1 MEAIWLPI
9 LKFAELHT
17 RTMRLSKF
25 FGETLREA
33 PSESDSASSQML
45 VRAGYVR
52 QLAAGLYSY
61 LPLAHKSLRKIEQIL
76 REEMDAIGGQEMC
89 MPVVHPA
96 EIWQESGR
104 WFEIGDEMGRF
115 QDRKGRD
122 LVLAMTHEE
131 VVTSLCKSEIRSYRQ
146 LPQMVYH
153 MQTKFRDEPRAR
165 GGLIRVREF
174 VMKDSYTLDK
184 DFDGLQAQYE
194 SHYDAYH
201 RIGARL
207 GLNLVAVQSDP
218 GMMGGKVAHEF
229 MYITPVGEDSL
240 AICEET
246 GYASNLDVAN
256 FQKIPEPAD
265 AQEPLTRVHTPGQ
278 STIAKVAEFCGVST
292 RQTGKMV
299 FYMGEFGPDEPSRLV
314 AACVR
319 GDMEIND
326 LQLRYAIKAQA
337 LRSAEPEEIASAG
350 CVPGYASLCDID
362 RNKAILVVDDLI
374 PASKNL
380 VVGANEKNW
389 HYTGANYGR
398 DYTADVIAP
407 IALAYDGAPDPI
419 AGKPL
424 RLVRG
429 IEVGNIF
436 QLGTRYS
443 SSMGATYTD
452 ETGTEFPIVMGSYGI
467 GVGRA
472 LACVAEEYSDEYG
485 MDLPISVAPYQVILV
500 SLGRSG
506 EVQEAAETLYHQML
520 EAGIEVLYDDRSVS
534 PGVKFADAD
543 LRGIPLRC
551 TVSSRS
557 LGRGGAEFGRRRSK
571 YLAIVPLE
579 NATEYIQK
587 GIAECFRVLNQRL
600 EDLPAWDSRP
610 ESA

>member
-1 MEAIWLPI
+1 
-9 LKFAELHT
+9 
-17 RTMRLSKF
+17 MRLSKF
-25 FGETLREA
+25 FGQTLREA

-61 LPLAHKSLRKIEQIL
+61 LPLAHRSLRKIEQIL

-104 WFEIGDEMGRF
+104 WYEIGDEMGRF
-115 QDRKGRD
+115 QDRKGRE

-153 MQTKFRDEPRAR
+153 IQTKFRDEPRAR

-184 DFDGLQAQYE
+184 DFEGLQSQYE
-194 SHYDAYH
+194 AHSDAYH

-229 MYITPVGEDSL
+229 MYISPVGEDSL

-256 FQKIPEPAD
+256 FQKTPEPAG
-265 AQEPLTRVHTPGQ
+265 APEPLTRVHTPGQ
-278 STIAKVAEFCGVST
+278 STIAKVADFCGVTT

-299 FYMGEFGPDEPSRLV
+299 FYMGEFGPEDPPRLI

-319 GDMEIND
+319 GDMEINE
-326 LQLRYAIKAQA
+326 LQLRYAVKAQA
-337 LRSAEPEEIASAG
+337 LRPAEAEEIIAAG
-350 CVPGYASLCDID
+350 CVPGYASMCDID
-362 RNKAILVVDDLI
+362 RTKALLVVDDLI
-374 PASKNL
+374 PESTNL
-380 VVGANEKNW
+380 IVGANEHDW

-398 DYTADVIAP
+398 DFTADVIAP

-419 AGKPL
+419 DGKPL
-424 RLVRG
+424 QVVRG

-452 ETGTEFPIVMGSYGI
+452 EDGEGFPIVMGSYGI

-472 LACVAEEYSDEYG
+472 LACVAEEYSDDYG
-485 MDLPISVAPYQVILV
+485 MDLPISVAPYQVVLV

-506 EVQEAAETLYHQML
+506 DVHEAAETLYHQL
-520 EAGIEVLYDDRSVS
+520 LAAGVEVLYDDRAVS

-557 LGRGGAEFGRRRSK
+557 LKRGGAEFGRRRSND
-571 YLAIVPLE
+571 LAILPLE
-579 NATEYIQK
+579 HAVKQIQA
-587 GIAECFRVLNQRL
+587 GITECFNMLNRRL
-600 EDLPAWDSRP
+600 EDLPTWTSQS

>member
-1 MEAIWLPI
+1 
-9 LKFAELHT
+9 
-17 RTMRLSKF
+17 MRLSKF
-25 FGETLREA
+25 FGQTLREA

-61 LPLAHKSLRKIEQIL
+61 LPLAHRSLRKIEQIL

-104 WFEIGDEMGRF
+104 WYEIGDEMGRF
-115 QDRKGRD
+115 QDRKGRE

-131 VVTSLCKSEIRSYRQ
+131 VVTNLCKSEIRSYRQ

-153 MQTKFRDEPRAR
+153 IQTKFRDEPRAR

-184 DFDGLQAQYE
+184 DFEGLQSQYE
-194 SHYDAYH
+194 AHYDAYH

-229 MYITPVGEDSL
+229 MYISPVGEDSL

-246 GYASNLDVAN
+246 GYASNLDVAS
-256 FQKIPEPAD
+256 FQKIPEPAG
-265 AQEPLTRVHTPGQ
+265 APEPLTRVHTPGQ
-278 STIAKVAEFCGVST
+278 STIAKVADFCGVTT

-299 FYMGEFGPDEPSRLV
+299 FYMGNFGPEDPPRLI

-319 GDMEIND
+319 GDMEINE
-326 LQLRYAIKAQA
+326 LQLRYAVKAQA
-337 LRSAEPEEIASAG
+337 LRPAEAEEIIAAG
-350 CVPGYASLCDID
+350 CVPGYASMCDID
-362 RNKAILVVDDLI
+362 RTKALLVVDDLI
-374 PASKNL
+374 PESTNL
-380 VVGANEKNW
+380 IVGANERDW

-398 DYTADVIAP
+398 DFTADVIAP

-419 AGKPL
+419 DGKPL
-424 RLVRG
+424 QVVRG

-443 SSMGATYTD
+443 SGMGATYTD
-452 ETGTEFPIVMGSYGI
+452 EDGEGFPIVMGSYGI

-500 SLGRSG
+500 SLGREG
-506 EVQEAAETLYHQML
+506 EVHEAAEILYQEL
-520 EAGIEVLYDDRSVS
+520 LAAGVEVLYDDRAVS

-551 TVSSRS
+551 TISSRS
-557 LGRGGAEFGRRRSK
+557 LKRGGAEFGRRRSK
-571 YLAIVPLE
+571 DLTILPLE
-579 NATEYIQK
+579 HAVEQIQA
-587 GIAECFRVLNQRL
+587 GITECFKVLNQRL
-600 EDLPAWDSRP
+600 EDLPTWAPQS

>member
-1 MEAIWLPI
+1 
-9 LKFAELHT
+9 
-17 RTMRLSKF
+17 MRLSKF
-25 FGETLREA
+25 FGQTLREA

-61 LPLAHKSLRKIEQIL
+61 LPLAHRSLRKIEQIL

-104 WFEIGDEMGRF
+104 WYEIGDEMGRF
-115 QDRKGRD
+115 QDRKGRE

-184 DFDGLQAQYE
+184 DFEGLQTQYE
-194 SHYDAYH
+194 AHYDAYH

-256 FQKIPEPAD
+256 FQKIPEPAN
-265 AQEPLTRVHTPGQ
+265 APEPLTRVHTPGQ
-278 STIAKVAEFCGVST
+278 STIAKVADFCGVTT

-299 FYMGEFGPDEPSRLV
+299 FYMGDFGAEDPPRLI

-319 GDMEIND
+319 GDMEINE
-326 LQLRYAIKAQA
+326 LQLRYAVKAQA
-337 LRSAEPEEIASAG
+337 LRPAETEEIIAAG

-362 RNKAILVVDDLI
+362 RAKALLVVDDLI
-374 PASKNL
+374 PESANL
-380 VVGANEKNW
+380 IVGANERDW

-398 DYTADVIAP
+398 DFTADVTAP

-419 AGKPL
+419 DGKPL
-424 RLVRG
+424 QVVRG

-452 ETGTEFPIVMGSYGI
+452 EAGEGFPIVMGSYGI
-467 GVGRA
+467 GVGRT
-472 LACVAEEYSDEYG
+472 LACIAEEYSDDYG

-506 EVQEAAETLYHQML
+506 EVHEAAETLYHQL
-520 EAGIEVLYDDRSVS
+520 LASGIEVLYDDRAVS

-557 LGRGGAEFGRRRSK
+557 LKRGGAEFGRRRSK
-571 YLAIVPLE
+571 DLAILPLDHAVE
-579 NATEYIQK
+579 QIQA
-587 GIAECFRVLNQRL
+587 GIMECFNALNQRL
-600 EDLPAWDSRP
+600 EHVPTWTSQS
-610 ESA
+610 EST

>member
-1 MEAIWLPI
+1 
-9 LKFAELHT
+9 
-17 RTMRLSKF
+17 MRLSKF
-25 FGETLREA
+25 FGETLREV

-52 QLAAGLYSY
+52 QLASGLYSY
-61 LPLAHKSLRKIEQIL
+61 LPLAHRSLRKIEQIL
-76 REEMDAIGGQEMC
+76 REEMDAINGQEMC

-96 EIWQESGR
+96 EVWQESGR
-104 WFEIGDEMGRF
+104 WYEIGDEMGRLK
-115 QDRKGRD
+115 DRKGRD

-131 VVTSLCKSEIRSYRQ
+131 VVASLCKSEIRSYRQ

-184 DFDGLQAQYE
+184 DFDGLQSQYE
-194 SHYDAYH
+194 AHYDAYH

-207 GLNLVAVQSDP
+207 GLDLVAVQSDP

-246 GYASNLDVAN
+246 GYASNLDVAT
-256 FQKIPEPAD
+256 FKKIPESAGT
-265 AQEPLTRVHTPGQ
+265 QEPLTRVHTPEQ
-278 STIAKVAEFCGVST
+278 STIAKVANFCGVST

-299 FYMGEFGPDEPSRLV
+299 FYMGDFGPDTPSRLI

-319 GDMEIND
+319 GDMEVNE
-326 LQLRYAIKAQA
+326 LQLRYAVKAQA
-337 LRSAEPEEIASAG
+337 LIPAEKEEILAAG
-350 CVPGYASLCDID
+350 CVPGYASFCDID
-362 RNKAILVVDDLI
+362 RTKAFLVADDLI
-374 PASKNL
+374 PESTNL
-380 VVGANEKNW
+380 VVGANEHDW

-398 DYTADVIAP
+398 DFTADIIAP

-419 AGKPL
+419 DGKPL

-443 SSMGATYTD
+443 DSMGATYTD
-452 ETGTEFPIVMGSYGI
+452 ETGTEHPIVMGSYGI

-472 LACVAEEYSDEYG
+472 LACVAEEYSDDYG

-506 EVQEAAETLYHQML
+506 KVQEAAEYLYNQL
-520 EAGIEVLYDDRSVS
+520 LTNGIEVIYDDRAVS
-534 PGVKFADAD
+534 PGVKFSDAD

-551 TVSSRS
+551 TVSTRS
-557 LGRGGAEFGRRRSK
+557 LDRGGIEFGRRRSK
-571 YLAIVPLE
+571 DLSIIPLE
-579 NATEYIQK
+579 RAIEGIQA
-587 GIAECFRVLNQRL
+587 GIAECFQTLDQRL
-600 EDLPAWDSRP
+600 ENLPTWASQSVDR
-610 ESA
+610 

>member
-1 MEAIWLPI
+1 
-9 LKFAELHT
+9 
-17 RTMRLSKF
+17 MRLSKF
-25 FGETLREA
+25 FGQTLREA

-61 LPLAHKSLRKIEQIL
+61 LPLAHRSLRKIEQIL

-104 WFEIGDEMGRF
+104 WYEIGDEMGRF
-115 QDRKGRD
+115 QDRKGRE

-131 VVTSLCKSEIRSYRQ
+131 VVASLCKSEIRSYRQ

-153 MQTKFRDEPRAR
+153 IQTKFRDEPRAR

-174 VMKDSYTLDK
+174 VMKDSYTLNK
-184 DFDGLQAQYE
+184 DFEGLQSQYE
-194 SHYDAYH
+194 AHYDAYH

-207 GLNLVAVQSDP
+207 GLNLIAVQSDP

-246 GYASNLDVAN
+246 GYASNLDVAS
-256 FQKIPEPAD
+256 FQKIPEPAG
-265 AQEPLTRVHTPGQ
+265 APEPLTRVHTPGQ
-278 STIAKVAEFCGVST
+278 STIAKVADFCGVTT

-299 FYMGEFGPDEPSRLV
+299 FYMGNLGPEDPPRLI

-319 GDMEIND
+319 GDMEINE
-326 LQLRYAIKAQA
+326 LQLRYAVKAQA
-337 LRSAEPEEIASAG
+337 LRPAETEEIIAAG
-350 CVPGYASLCDID
+350 CVPGYASMCDID
-362 RNKAILVVDDLI
+362 RTKALLVVDDLI
-374 PASKNL
+374 PESTNL
-380 VVGANEKNW
+380 IVGANERDW

-398 DYTADVIAP
+398 DFTADVIAP

-419 AGKPL
+419 DGKPL
-424 RLVRG
+424 QVVRG

-452 ETGTEFPIVMGSYGI
+452 EDGEGFPIVMGSYGI

-472 LACVAEEYSDEYG
+472 LACVAEEYSDDYG

-500 SLGRSG
+500 SLGREG
-506 EVQEAAETLYHQML
+506 EVHEVAESLYHQL
-520 EAGIEVLYDDRSVS
+520 LAAGVEVLYDDRAVS
-534 PGVKFADAD
+534 PGIKFADAD

-557 LGRGGAEFGRRRSK
+557 LKRGGAEFGRRRSK
-571 YLAIVPLE
+571 DLAILPLKQAVE
-579 NATEYIQK
+579 QIQA
-587 GIAECFRVLNQRL
+587 GITECFNALNQRL
-600 EDLPAWDSRP
+600 EDLPTWASQS

>member
-1 MEAIWLPI
+1 
-9 LKFAELHT
+9 
-17 RTMRLSKF
+17 MRLSKF

-33 PSESDSASSQML
+33 PSESDSMSSQML
-45 VRAGYVR
+45 ARAGYVR

-61 LPLAHKSLRKIEQIL
+61 LPLAQRSLRKIEQIL
-76 REEMDAIGGQEMC
+76 REEMNAIDGQELC

-104 WFEIGDEMGRF
+104 WYDIGDEMARL

-131 VVTSLCKSEIRSYRQ
+131 VVSTLCTTEIRSYRQ

-153 MQTKFRDEPRAR
+153 MQTKFRDEPRPRA
-165 GGLIRVREF
+165 GLIRVREF
-174 VMKDSYTLDK
+174 VMKDSYSLDQ
-184 DFDGLQAQYE
+184 DFEGLQSQYE
-194 SHYDAYH
+194 AHYNAYH

-240 AICEET
+240 VICEET
-246 GYASNLDVAN
+246 GYAANLDVAT
-256 FQKIPEPAD
+256 FQKTPEPASPE
-265 AQEPLTRVHTPGQ
+265 EPLERIHTPGQ
-278 STIAKVAEFCGVST
+278 KTIAKVASFCGVST
-292 RQTGKMV
+292 KQTGKMV
-299 FYMGEFGPDEPSRLV
+299 FYMGDFGSEHPSRLV

-319 GDMEIND
+319 GDMEINE
-326 LQLRYAIKAQA
+326 LQLRYAVKAQA
-337 LRSAEPEEIASAG
+337 LRPAETNEITSAG
-350 CVPGYASLCDID
+350 CVPGYASFRDID
-362 RNKAILVVDDLI
+362 RSKAILVADDLI
-374 PASKNL
+374 PQSKNL
-380 VVGANEKNW
+380 IVGANEVDW
-389 HYTGANYGR
+389 HYSGANYGR
-398 DYTADVIAP
+398 DFTADIVAP

-419 AGKPL
+419 DGKPL

-443 SSMGATYTD
+443 ESMGAMFND
-452 ETGTEFPIVMGSYGI
+452 QHGTEQPIVMGSYGI

-472 LACVAEEYSDEYG
+472 LACVAEQYSDEYG
-485 MDLPISVAPYQVILV
+485 MDLPISVAPYQVILI

-506 EVQEAAETLYHQML
+506 EVAEAAQALYHELL
-520 EAGIEVLYDDRSVS
+520 EANIEVLYDDRSVS

-543 LRGIPLRC
+543 LRGIPLKC

-557 LGRGGAEFGRRRSK
+557 LNRGGAEFGRRRSK
-571 YLAIVPLE
+571 DLEIIPLE
-579 NATEYIQK
+579 SAVEGIQEAMNA
-587 GIAECFRVLNQRL
+587 CFESLDQRL
-600 EDLPAWDSRP
+600 ENVPTWESRV
-610 ESA
+610 S

>member
-1 MEAIWLPI
+1 
-9 LKFAELHT
+9 
-17 RTMRLSKF
+17 MRLSNF
-25 FGETLREA
+25 FGETLRKA
-33 PSESDSASSQML
+33 SSESDSASSQML
-45 VRAGYVR
+45 IRAGYVR

-61 LPLAHKSLRKIEQIL
+61 LPLAQRSLRKIEQIL

-104 WFEIGDEMGRF
+104 WCEIGEEMGRF
-115 QDRKGRD
+115 HDRKGRD

-131 VVTSLCKSEIRSYRQ
+131 VVASLCKSEIRSYRQ

-174 VMKDSYTLDK
+174 VMKDSYTLDR
-184 DFDGLQAQYE
+184 DLGGLQAQYE
-194 SHYDAYH
+194 AHYNAYH

-207 GLNLVAVQSDP
+207 GLNLIAVKSDP

-229 MYITPVGEDSL
+229 MYITPIGEDSL
-240 AICEET
+240 AICQET
-246 GYASNLDVAN
+246 GYASNLDVAG
-256 FQKIPEPAD
+256 FQKIPESAGKKK
-265 AQEPLTRVHTPGQ
+265 PLTRIHTPEQ
-278 STIAKVAEFCGVST
+278 STIAKVANYCGVST
-292 RQTGKMV
+292 LQTGKMV
-299 FYMGEFGPDEPSRLV
+299 FFMGDFGTKKPPRLI

-319 GDMEIND
+319 GDMEINEV
-326 LQLRYAIKAQA
+326 QLRYAVKALA
-337 LRSAEPEEIASAG
+337 LRPAQTDEIVAAG
-350 CVPGYASLCDID
+350 CVPGYASMRDID
-362 RNKAILVVDDLI
+362 RTKATLVVDDLI
-374 PASKNL
+374 PQSTNL
-380 VVGANEKNW
+380 VVGANEQDW

-398 DYTADVIAP
+398 DFTADVVAP
-407 IALAYDGAPDPI
+407 IALAYEGAPDLI
-419 AGKPL
+419 NGKPL
-424 RLVRG
+424 QIVRG

-443 SSMGATYTD
+443 TSMGATFTD
-452 ETGTEFPIVMGSYGI
+452 ENGTERPIVMGSYGI

-485 MDLPISVAPYQVILV
+485 MDLPISVAPYQVMLV

-506 EVQEAAETLYHQML
+506 EVQETAESLYQKL
-520 EAGIEVLYDDRSVS
+520 LDAGIEVLYDDRVVS

-557 LGRGGAEFGRRRSK
+557 LSQGGVEFGRRRSEST
-571 YLAIVPLE
+571 AIIPLNQAPE
-579 NATEYIQK
+579 KIQS
-587 GIAECFRVLNQRL
+587 GIAECFHRL
-600 EDLPAWDSRP
+600 DQKLVNIPTWTSRP
-610 ESA
+610 GMNS

>member
-1 MEAIWLPI
+1 
-9 LKFAELHT
+9 
-17 RTMRLSKF
+17 MRLSRF
-25 FGETLREA
+25 FGQTLREA

-61 LPLAHKSLRKIEQIL
+61 LPLAHRSLRKIEQIL

-104 WFEIGDEMGRF
+104 WYEIGDEMGRF
-115 QDRKGRD
+115 QDRKGRE

-131 VVTSLCKSEIRSYRQ
+131 VVASLCKSEIRSYRQ

-184 DFDGLQAQYE
+184 DFEGLQSQYE
-194 SHYDAYH
+194 AHYDAYH

-256 FQKIPEPAD
+256 FQKIPEPANTP
-265 AQEPLTRVHTPGQ
+265 EPLTRVHTPGQ
-278 STIAKVAEFCGVST
+278 STIAKVANFCGVTT

-299 FYMGEFGPDEPSRLV
+299 FFMGDFGAEEPPHLI

-319 GDMEIND
+319 GDMEINE
-326 LQLRYAIKAQA
+326 LQLRYAVKAQA
-337 LRSAEPEEIASAG
+337 LRPAEAEEIIAAG
-350 CVPGYASLCDID
+350 CVPGYASMRDID
-362 RNKAILVVDDLI
+362 RTKALLVVDDLI
-374 PASKNL
+374 PESTNL
-380 VVGANEKNW
+380 IVGANERDW

-398 DYTADVIAP
+398 DFTADVIAP

-419 AGKPL
+419 DGKPL
-424 RLVRG
+424 QVVRG

-452 ETGTEFPIVMGSYGI
+452 ESGEGFPIVMGSYGI

-472 LACVAEEYSDEYG
+472 LACVAEEYSDDYG

-506 EVQEAAETLYHQML
+506 DVHEAAETLYHQLL
-520 EAGIEVLYDDRSVS
+520 EAGIEVLYDDRAVS
-534 PGVKFADAD
+534 PGVKFSDAD

-557 LGRGGAEFGRRRSK
+557 LKRGGAEFGRRRSK
-571 YLAIVPLE
+571 DLAILPLE
-579 NATEYIQK
+579 HAVEQIQAGITE
-587 GIAECFRVLNQRL
+587 CLNVLNQRL
-600 EDLPAWDSRP
+600 EDLPTWASQS

>member
-1 MEAIWLPI
+1 
-9 LKFAELHT
+9 
-17 RTMRLSKF
+17 MRLSKF

-33 PSESDSASSQML
+33 PTEADSASSQML
-45 VRAGYVR
+45 ARAGYVR

-61 LPLAHKSLRKIEQIL
+61 LPLAHRSLRKIEQIL
-76 REEMDAIGGQEMC
+76 REEMDAIGGQELC

-104 WFEIGDEMGRF
+104 WYQIGDEMGRF
-115 QDRKGRD
+115 KDRKGRD
-122 LVLAMTHEE
+122 LVLALTHEE
-131 VVTSLCKSEIRSYRQ
+131 VVATLCKSEIRSYRQ

-174 VMKDSYTLDK
+174 VMKDSYSLDM
-184 DFDGLQAQYE
+184 DMEGLQSQYVA
-194 SHYDAYH
+194 HYDAYL

-207 GLNLVAVQSDP
+207 GLSLVAVESDS
-218 GMMGGKVAHEF
+218 GMMGGNTAHEF

-246 GYASNLDVAN
+246 GYASNLDVAT
-256 FQKIPEPAD
+256 FKKIPEPS
-265 AQEPLTRVHTPGQ
+265 ESLTPLTRIHTPGQ

-299 FYMGEFGPDEPSRLV
+299 FFMGDFGADRPPCLV

-319 GDMEIND
+319 GDMEVNE
-326 LQLRYAIKAQA
+326 LKLRHAIGAKT
-337 LRSAEPEEIASAG
+337 LRPAEADEITATG
-350 CVPGYASLCDID
+350 CVPGYASFFNID
-362 RNKAILVVDDLI
+362 RSKVFLVADDLI
-374 PASKNL
+374 LLSANL
-380 VVGANEKNW
+380 VVGANEKDW

-398 DYTADVIAP
+398 DFTADLVTP

-424 RLVRG
+424 RVVRG

-443 SSMGATYTD
+443 DSMGATYTD
-452 ETGTEFPIVMGSYGI
+452 ENGEDLPIVMGSYGI

-472 LACVAEEYSDEYG
+472 LACVAEEYSDDYG
-485 MDLPISVAPYQVILV
+485 MDLPISVAPYQVVLV
-500 SLGRSG
+500 SLGREG
-506 EVQEAAETLYHQML
+506 EIHEAAETLYSEL
-520 EAGIEVLYDDRSVS
+520 LAAGIEVLYDDRNVS
-534 PGVKFADAD
+534 PGIKFADAD
-543 LRGIPLRC
+543 LRGVPLRC
-551 TVSSRS
+551 TISARS

-571 YLAIVPLE
+571 DPAIIPLDQAVNE
-579 NATEYIQK
+579 IQS
-587 GIAECFRVLNQRL
+587 GIAECFCDLNKRL
-600 EDLPAWDSRP
+600 DHLPTWDSR
-610 ESA
+610 SN